1 MTTPGRLERNGPIA
15 VYAVGAVIILFIAIA
30 AAWMI
35 TRDYRIAIEQAELHL
50 ENVSV
55 VLAEHT
61 RFALQMAPPDIHAR
75 VSGRSAS
82 SGSPE
87 RDQELVNN
95 YFDRFY
101 SSIELAYTGRII
113 LFRPDGTLVASYP
126 SVDGAY
132 GRSYADHVLF
142 EHARDSSNGLLRGR
156 GVLESDE
163 RLVAYR
169 VIGDYRVLLVL
180 STPMSAVLHD
190 WKRDS
195 AIVVL
200 AALLLAGLAGTA
212 AFLLARVW
220 RLTTSLIADAAEKQ
234 MRLDSIIASAMDA
247 IITVDQ
253 QQNIILFN
261 SAAEHIFLCSAN
273 EAIGGSLDRFIPDRF
288 RGSHRAHVERFGR
301 SGVTM
306 RRMGA
311 ALVLSGLRSNGE
323 EFPIDASISH
333 VLVAGQMFYT
343 VILRDITERQR
354 AAEELE
360 RSHQELRDLYE
371 AMHEV
376 REGERTRIAREL
388 HDELAQ
394 WLTALKMDASWIASR
409 LPREHEQLVTKAE
422 RMKGVVDNTV
432 AAMRRIAADLRPV
445 MLDDLGLVPAVENL
459 LYDVSERAGIVVSL
473 TGTTSDVDLKEPYAT
488 AVYRM
493 VQEALTNVVRHS
505 QATSVEVQFSVH
517 DSRLHV
523 QITDN
528 GRGFKPDPGRKSFG
542 VLGIRE
548 RARTLGG
555 AARIFSP
562 ETGGTVVQIEIPL
575 RTRAVAEPA

>member
-1 MTTPGRLERNGPIA
+1 VPTPGRSQNKGVIA
-15 VYAVGAVIILFIAIA
+15 VYVIGTLIILLIAIVA
-30 AAWMI
+30 TWMI
-35 TRDYRIAIEQAELHL
+35 VRDYRIAIEHAELHL

-61 RFALQMAPPDIHAR
+61 RFALQT
-75 VSGRSAS
+75 AS
-82 SGSPE
+82 SEIRERVGSYTAPSRASE
-87 RDQELVNN
+87 QDRELVRN
-95 YFDRFY
+95 YFERFY
-101 SSIELAYTGRII
+101 ESIELAYTGRII
-113 LFRPDGTLVASYP
+113 LFRPDGTLVTAYP
-126 SVDGAY
+126 SSAGAELHNY
-132 GRSYADHVLF
+132 SDHPLF
-142 EHARDSSNGLLRGR
+142 EQARQFSSGLLKER

-169 VIGDYRVLLVL
+169 AIKDYPVLLVL
-180 STPMSAVLHD
+180 TTPMS
-190 WKRDS
+190 S
-195 AIVVL
+195 VL
-200 AALLLAGLAGTA
+200 ADWQHASAFVALGALLFAALAGAA
-212 AFLLARVW
+212 AFLLARKW
-220 RLTTSLIADAAEKQ
+220 RLTTSLMEDVEVRQ
-234 MRLDSIIASAMDA
+234 MRLDSIIGSAMDA
-247 IITVDQ
+247 IITVDER
-253 QQNIILFN
+253 QNVVLFN
-261 SAAEHIFLCSAN
+261 AAAEHIFGCSAK
-273 EAIGGSLDRFIPDRF
+273 EAMGGPLDRFLPERF
-288 RGSHRAHVERFGR
+288 RASHRAHVERFGR

-311 ALVLSGLRSNGE
+311 ALVLSGQRSNGE

-333 VLVAGQMFYT
+333 VVVAGQTYYT

-354 AAEELE
+354 VAEELG
-360 RSHQELRDLYE
+360 RSHRELQELYE

-473 TGTTSDVDLKEPYAT
+473 TGNNSEVDLKEPYAT

-493 VQEALTNVVRHS
+493 IQEALTNVARHS
-505 QATSVEVQFSVH
+505 GATSVEVRFAVE

-523 QITDN
+523 HIKDN
-528 GRGFKPDPGRKSFG
+528 GRGFKPDPARKSFG

-555 AARIFSP
+555 SARIFSP
-562 ETGGTVVQIEIPL
+562 EQGGTVVEIEIPL
-575 RTRAVAEPA
+575 GTRAAEAA